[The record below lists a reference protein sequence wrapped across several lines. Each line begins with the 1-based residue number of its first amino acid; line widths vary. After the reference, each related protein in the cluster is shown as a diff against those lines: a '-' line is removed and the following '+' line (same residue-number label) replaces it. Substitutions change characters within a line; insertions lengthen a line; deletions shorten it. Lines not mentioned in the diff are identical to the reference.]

1 VNCVTLEVLL
11 HHYSKPGRYPGHS
24 PSVMEAYRALV
35 AAGLVAKKGEKPTYI
50 ITKRGGDFVRG
61 LLSTPLP
68 TPPLRGRAELASLRA
83 EFEGLGARLDR
94 LEALL

>member
-24 PSVMEAYRALV
+24 PAVMDAYRALV
-35 AAGLVAKKGEKPTYI
+35 AARFITRKGEKPTYV
-50 ITKRGGDFVRG
+50 ITKRGGDFVRR

-68 TPPLRGRAELASLRA
+68 IPSLQGRAELASLRA
-83 EFEGLGARLDR
+83 EFEGLGARLDM